1 MCVCACVRALQQKHK
16 QEQLLMRLQS
26 LMQSTNMESQVAVS
40 EVLDY
45 FLKRLSSLQSS
56 TRKQAVKVYKLS
68 YQVGL
73 NITG

>member
-1 MCVCACVRALQQKHK
+1 
-16 QEQLLMRLQS
+16 MRLQS

-56 TRKQAVKVYKLS
+56 TRKQAVKVCVYAFTHNLTQ
-68 YQVGL
+68 QVEL
-73 NITG
+73 PYSASNSDV